1 MLATMTDLPIEL
13 TLLAWSVLLLL
24 VYLMTQAQLANK
36 DRGLDWNAGPRDG
49 QAKPLSLT
57 AARAER
63 ALLNFRET
71 YPAFVAAV
79 LIAVVSGRTGAWS
92 QVGVWLW
99 FLGRIAYLP
108 LYVFGVPYVRT
119 LAWGVSLAGIL
130 LVLFQIA

>member
-1 MLATMTDLPIEL
+1 MPTMTDLPIEL

-130 LVLFQIA
+130 LVLFQII